1 MNYNEA
7 FEALQRE
14 TKVELEDP
22 MLSQLHHVLVELG
35 DYKAAEDFMEHA
47 LASEFGKHASWTDCL
62 SCLLVQH
69 PRPDPPGGRP
79 MS

>member
-14 TKVELEDP
+14 TNVELEDP
-22 MLSQLHHVLVELG
+22 MLSQLHHMLVELG

-47 LASEFGKHASWTDCL
+47 LASEFGKYDINCAVSTYGVWQTVY
-62 SCLLVQH
+62 LVC
-69 PRPDPPGGRP
+69 
-79 MS
+79 